1 VDEVLR
7 LLKNIGTFEGVPET
21 QLKWLIEKGTLRE
34 FDPGDKIINKGSA
47 IDSMLVILEGAMS
60 LRFEQKGQYREIM
73 RIEKDGITG
82 SLPYSRA
89 TNARGFGIAGE
100 KTMVLSLDKKHFPE
114 MIQLHH
120 EMVEAL
126 VHFMTSRVREFSRI
140 QYHDEKLISL
150 GKLSAGLAHEL
161 NNPASAMVR
170 SAQALKKRLRAVP
183 EKFKRVISMR
193 LSPEQVDAVN
203 DILFAKVRED
213 AADHAL
219 SLVEKTALVDAL
231 TDWLEEHGVDEGYD
245 IAETLADCGFTEDD
259 LKAILA
265 AVSGDYLPPVIE
277 WLDNV
282 LNTEKLVQEI
292 EDASLR
298 IAGLINSIKSYS
310 HMDQAPDKQPCNIRK
325 GVSSTLT
332 MLNHK
337 LKAKNVQ
344 VIVGIP
350 DDLPDINAFVGE
362 LNQVWTNLIDNAID
376 AMQQNG
382 VLEIAA
388 ESAGESA
395 RVKIIDNGSGIPEE
409 IQSQVFDPF
418 FTTKSVGE
426 GTGMGLDI
434 VQKIIQNHKGD
445 IRFDSRPGRTE
456 FRITLPIN

>member
-1 VDEVLR
+1 
-7 LLKNIGTFEGVPET
+7 
-21 QLKWLIEKGTLRE
+21 
-34 FDPGDKIINKGSA
+34 
-47 IDSMLVILEGAMS
+47 
-60 LRFEQKGQYREIM
+60 
-73 RIEKDGITG
+73 
-82 SLPYSRA
+82 
-89 TNARGFGIAGE
+89 
-100 KTMVLSLDKKHFPE
+100 
-114 MIQLHH
+114 
-120 EMVEAL
+120 
-126 VHFMTSRVREFSRI
+126 
-140 QYHDEKLISL
+140 
-150 GKLSAGLAHEL
+150 
-161 NNPASAMVR
+161 
-170 SAQALKKRLRAVP
+170 
-183 EKFKRVISMR
+183 
-193 LSPEQVDAVN
+193 
-203 DILFAKVRED
+203 
-213 AADHAL
+213 
-219 SLVEKTALVDAL
+219 
-231 TDWLEEHGVDEGYD
+231 
-245 IAETLADCGFTEDD
+245 
-259 LKAILA
+259 
-265 AVSGDYLPPVIE
+265 
-277 WLDNV
+277 
-282 LNTEKLVQEI
+282 
-292 EDASLR
+292 
-298 IAGLINSIKSYS
+298 
-310 HMDQAPDKQPCNIRK
+310 MDQAPDKQPCNIRK